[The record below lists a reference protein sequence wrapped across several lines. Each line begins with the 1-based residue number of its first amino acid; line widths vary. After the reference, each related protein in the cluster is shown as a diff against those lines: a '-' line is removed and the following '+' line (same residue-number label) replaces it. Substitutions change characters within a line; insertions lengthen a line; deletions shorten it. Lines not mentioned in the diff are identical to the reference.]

1 MHMLFNICASS
12 VLLFEL
18 VKLEL
23 EQVIFMLFWCAE
35 YWTFDGVS
43 RRVKE

>member
-1 MHMLFNICASS
+1 MLFNICASS
-12 VLLFEL
+12 VLLLEL

-35 YWTFDGVS
+35 YWTFDQLS
-43 RRVKE
+43 RRVEE